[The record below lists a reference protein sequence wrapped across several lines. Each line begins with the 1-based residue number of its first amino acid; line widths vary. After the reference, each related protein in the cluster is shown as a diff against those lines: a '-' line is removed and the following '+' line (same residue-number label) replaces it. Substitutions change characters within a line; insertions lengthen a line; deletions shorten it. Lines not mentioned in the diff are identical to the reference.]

1 MGNLVSI
8 TTIINILVPFF
19 FLFIDAEAQ
28 SPGSYNYDNMEN
40 GFRPSLAV
48 VIGILSIMFSL
59 TFLLLVYAKFCHR
72 PLPSD
77 LIVGGADQGRFGN
90 RGILRSSSSSRFSGI
105 DKTVIESLPYFRF
118 STLEGAR
125 EGLECAVCLSKFEDI
140 EILRLLPKC
149 KHAFH
154 IDCVDRWLENH
165 SSCPLCRHR
174 VDPSD
179 ITIFTTSNSLR
190 ISRNPSDLT
199 DDHNIEL
206 FVRREQDPDNNQVGS
221 SSSRFSIGSS
231 FRRIEKGQKGEEL
244 PIQEEKPVIN
254 GEYGGDNDA
263 DDRNLL
269 VKFNRSIIVSDVVFK
284 NRWSDVNSS
293 DLSQLNSE
301 MLRVMS
307 SRGFSPL
314 ASSSERFSTPV
325 TALSDNGSSSNER
338 ILKIKEEIERKK
350 VFENKLNK
358 IKTNYSFSSNSNF
371 PSTSGSE
378 SNPRVPPGLLV
389 PSEAR
394 SVSEINLS
402 RFPDYRVKNRI
413 RESLNHNGKD
423 ERLRKV
429 WIPIARRT
437 VQWFAG
443 RENRSQQ
450 QQQHQSHPQHTSNV

>member
-8 TTIINILVPFF
+8 TRTIIVLVPFF
-19 FLFIDAEAQ
+19 FIFIIAEAQ
-28 SPGSYNYDNMEN
+28 SQSPGSLNSNDNVVN

-59 TFLLLVYAKFCHR
+59 TFLLLIYAKFCHR

-77 LIVGGADQGRFGN
+77 LLDDPADLGRF
-90 RGILRSSSSSRFSGI
+90 SSSALLAGASSRFSGI

-154 IDCVDRWLENH
+154 IDCVDRWLDNH
-165 SSCPLCRHR
+165 SSCPLCRQK

-179 ITIFTTSNSLR
+179 ITFFTATSNSLR

-199 DDHNIEL
+199 DDNNIEL
-206 FVRREQDPDNNQVGS
+206 FVRREQDPENYLGGS

-231 FRRIEKGQKGEEL
+231 FRRIEKGKKLGEEL
-244 PIQEEKPVIN
+244 PIQEEQPII
-254 GEYGGDNDA
+254 DA
-263 DDRNLL
+263 DNRNL
-269 VKFNRSIIVSDVVFK
+269 VDEFNRRIIVSDVVFK

-293 DLSQLNSE
+293 DLMLLNSE
-301 MLRVMS
+301 MLRFS
-307 SRGFSPL
+307 SL
-314 ASSSERFSTPV
+314 ASSSDRFTSA
-325 TALSDNGSSSNER
+325 TAFSDNGCSSNE
-338 ILKIKEEIERKK
+338 IIMKIKEEMEKKK
-350 VFENKLNK
+350 VFESKLSK
-358 IKTNYSFSSNSNF
+358 MRTNYSFSSKSNF
-371 PSTSGSE
+371 PSSSGSE
-378 SNPRVPPGLLV
+378 LNPNDHPPGMLV
-389 PSEAR
+389 PTGAR
-394 SVSEINLS
+394 SVSEIISLS
-402 RFPDYRVKNRI
+402 RFSDYRVKNRI
-413 RESLNHNGKD
+413 RESSLHHNGKD

-443 RENRSQQ
+443 RENRSQRI
-450 QQQHQSHPQHTSNV
+450 VI